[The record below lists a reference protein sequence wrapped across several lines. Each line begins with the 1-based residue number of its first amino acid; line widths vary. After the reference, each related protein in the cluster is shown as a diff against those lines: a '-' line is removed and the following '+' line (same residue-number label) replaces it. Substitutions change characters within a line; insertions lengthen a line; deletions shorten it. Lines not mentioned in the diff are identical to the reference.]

1 MADNDLQSAP
11 RIVVGGSE
19 RRTADRIAYEVDAE
33 LRVGTNIVHARTENV
48 SASGVF
54 LSVPSLLIV
63 GSRVNVRF
71 ALPAGS
77 FEADSTVVRLRP
89 TGERGP
95 GVGLMFHDVPSEF
108 RMRLDMMCPP
118 AKAIV
123 RDGPG

>member
-1 MADNDLQSAP
+1 MLRAMADNDLQSAP

-19 RRTADRIAYEVDAE
+19 RRTADRVAYEVDAE

-95 GVGLMFHDVPSEF
+95 GAVSYTHLTLPTNREV
-108 RMRLDMMCPP
+108 
-118 AKAIV
+118 
-123 RDGPG
+123 